1 MAVTSNRLA
10 AHYSDFLTSWCALV
24 GIPTSRLTTEIADSA
39 NAFFNVGMQKIW
51 ALEPWIETSPYGEA
65 RFVGNR
71 LSYGNNLANTTY
83 WTATAVTAPA
93 NSVANPADGNV
104 TATSLLETVAN
115 SAHKVVQNVTTFY
128 PSTMYNV
135 SVYCRP
141 NGRAWQ
147 YISVF
152 DGVTTYTAFFNTQTG
167 AMGTATNFTTTALNQ
182 QPGGFW
188 VFQGTFTANAAAT
201 TSGTVSLQLST
212 DGTTLSYAGD
222 VTKGAY
228 FWGAVVQQASN
239 TPVQDLTLYWNQLG
253 ENPIDA
259 IYNMW
264 PVSPFANN
272 YPPQFGYNITPLGI
286 QVING
291 SPYQY
296 SYYVNGVAQ
305 NNLYAAPPNNPLYIY
320 YRQTCPNWTGTAYSA
335 SSTYT
340 VGQQV
345 YYTTTA
351 GPSDYYTCI
360 VATTA
365 GQSPD
370 TNPNSW
376 QVITVWD
383 TFLNYCTYS
392 AYGDW
397 LISDGQNERAAG
409 AYAVAQDKMDVMLDK
424 CERQQQVMSPMV
436 VVSHLTSRSTW

>member
-1 MAVTSNRLA
+1 MAGQRTVS
-10 AHYSDFLTSWCALV
+10 HYSEFLRQWGALV
-24 GIPTSRLTTEIADSA
+24 GIPVDRLTSELAASA
-39 NAFFNVGMQKIW
+39 NSFFQTAIQKMW
-51 ALEPWIETSPYGEA
+51 TLAPWMEVSPYGEA
-65 RFVGNR
+65 RFLGNR
-71 LSYGNNLANTTY
+71 ISYGNNLANTTY
-83 WTATAVTAPA
+83 WTATAITATA

-115 SAHKVVQNVTTFY
+115 SAHKVVQSVTTFY
-128 PSTMYNV
+128 PSTQYNV

-152 DGVTTYTAFFNTQTG
+152 DGVTTYSAFFNTQTG
-167 AMGTATNFTTTALNQ
+167 TVGTATNFTTTTIAQ

-201 TSGTVSLQLST
+201 TAGTVSLQLST
-212 DGTTLSYAGD
+212 DGSTLSYAGD

-253 ENPIDA
+253 ESAIDA
-259 IYNMW
+259 CYNMW
-264 PVSPFANN
+264 PVNPFANN
-272 YPPQFGYNITPLGI
+272 YPPQFGFNETPLGL

-305 NNLYAAPPNNPLYIY
+305 NNLYAAPPNNPIYIY
-320 YRQTCPNWTGTAYSA
+320 YRQVCPNYTGDQFSTSLTYS
-335 SSTYT
+335 
-340 VGQQV
+340 GDQQV
-345 YYTTTA
+345 YFTSTT
-351 GPSDYYTCI
+351 GYGDFYKCI
-360 VATTA
+360 VATAA

-376 QVITVWD
+376 VVIPLYM
-383 TFLNYCTYS
+383 TFLQYTVYQ

-397 LISDGQNERAAG
+397 LISDGAMDKAQAAYVL
-409 AYAVAQDKMDVMLDK
+409 ADDKMNVQFDLT
-424 CERQQQVMSPMV
+424 ERQMDAKSPLIV
-436 VVSHLTSRSTW
+436 NTHLSSRATW